1 MSFVM
6 SVPKT
11 MTRLAT
17 AVAVLLV
24 VATLLSS
31 EAEPQAQVARVG
43 VITSGSSATPAA
55 AAIDAFRQRLRD
67 LGYVEGRSIA
77 IEVRYALDRPEQFRS
92 LAAEL
97 VGLRVDVI
105 VASGTLAT
113 RAAKEATSTIPIV
126 MVSVG
131 DAVGAGLVKG
141 LPRPGGNITGQ
152 SFLGAEL
159 ALKGF
164 DLLTEAVPR
173 AKRLAWFFNPEIASD
188 RQAGALGAAARAKGM
203 TLKPVGLRRPDDLN
217 AALTA
222 MGQPKPDALLV
233 AAVSATQQ
241 IRIVEFAA
249 ENRLPALYGFREAV
263 DAGGLMSFGP
273 EIPALWRGAANYV
286 DKILKGTKPGDLP
299 VEQPTKFELVINLKT
314 AKALGLT
321 IPASV
326 LARADRVIQ

>member
-1 MSFVM
+1 MK
-6 SVPKT
+6 PT
-11 MTRLAT
+11 ITRLAT
-17 AVAVLLV
+17 AVVVLLV
-24 VATLLSS
+24 LLTLLSA
-31 EAEPQAQVARVG
+31 EAEPQAQVARIG
-43 VITSGSSATPAA
+43 VITSGSPSTPSAAS
-55 AAIDAFRQRLRD
+55 IDAFRQRLRD

-97 VGLRVDVI
+97 VGLGVDVI

-173 AKRLAWFFNPEIASD
+173 AKRLAWFFNPEIASEP
-188 RQAGALGAAARAKGM
+188 QGAALGAAARAKGM
-203 TLKPVGLRRPDDLN
+203 TLKPVGLRRPDDLTS
-217 AALTA
+217 ALAT
-222 MGQPKPDALLV
+222 MGQPQPDALLV
-233 AAVSATQQ
+233 SAVSATQQ

-249 ENRLPALYGFREAV
+249 KNRLPALYGFREAV

-326 LARADRVIQ
+326 LARADQVIQ